1 VSPPTFSDT
10 TLYIGNPINQ
20 ELIPPVFL
28 QHSKLKKLHNNPIC
42 HLFSIR
48 YPIIQ
53 AGMIWASGWKLA
65 SAVSNAGGLGLLG
78 AGSMYPEVLREHI
91 QKCKAATD
99 QPFGVNLPLLYPDIE
114 KHVRIIIE
122 EKVPIVFTS
131 AGNPKTLTG
140 LLKQYGITV
149 VHVVSSS
156 KFAQKAQEA
165 GCDAVVA
172 EGFEAGGHNG
182 REETTTMVLIPAV
195 VKAVTIP
202 VIAAG
207 GIATGAQMAAA
218 LCLGASGVQVGSRF
232 VATPEASSHLAFKE
246 AVVNAGEGDTQLSLK
261 QLTPVRLLKNKF
273 FHEVY
278 EAETRGASKE
288 ELNELLGRA
297 RAKKGMFEG
306 DMEEGELEIGQVSA
320 LIKEM
325 KPAGEIVEELWQEC
339 RATLESFKQIME

>member
-1 VSPPTFSDT
+1 MSSPTLRDT
-10 TLYIGNPINQ
+10 TFYIGNPIDQ
-20 ELIPPVFL
+20 ELITPVFI
-28 QHSKLKKLHNNPIC
+28 QHSKLKKLHNNPISQ
-42 HLFSIR
+42 LFSIR

-65 SAVSNAGGLGLLG
+65 SAVSNAGGLGLIG

-114 KHVRIIIE
+114 KHVQIIIE

-140 LLKQYGITV
+140 LLKQFGIKV

-156 KFAQKAQEA
+156 KFALKAQEA